1 MRRMKKIVTVLMALS
16 LTVTGM
22 LGSGMTAKAD
32 SCGGLAE
39 EDVYTPG
46 EDEVI
51 KDPLLHWAIRSS
63 MNAIKSNV
71 KLTADMVG
79 INLFGTFRLN
89 YAVMRMISQTGQ
101 NHTGLKI

>member
-51 KDPLLHWAIRSS
+51 KDPFWQRVQMHVIRLHSVHMYKMKMERFF
-63 MNAIKSNV
+63 
-71 KLTADMVG
+71 LE
-79 INLFGTFRLN
+79 
-89 YAVMRMISQTGQ
+89 
-101 NHTGLKI
+101 

>member
-51 KDPLLHWAIRSS
+51 KDPLTPLG
-63 MNAIKSNV
+63 NPC
-71 KLTADMVG
+71 
-79 INLFGTFRLN
+79 INECD
-89 YAVMRMISQTGQ
+89 
-101 NHTGLKI
+101 